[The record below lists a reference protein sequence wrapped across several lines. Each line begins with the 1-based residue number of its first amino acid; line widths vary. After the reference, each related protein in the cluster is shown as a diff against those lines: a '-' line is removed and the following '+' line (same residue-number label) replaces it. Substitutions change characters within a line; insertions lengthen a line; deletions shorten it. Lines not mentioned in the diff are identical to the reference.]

1 MTRNRPSLAPVAP
14 AVLPWPATGELAER
28 LLRLAVDDAC
38 RAVVRPREAVRAMP
52 AAQAREAERAAGDA
66 LVLHAPPARRAG

>member
-1 MTRNRPSLAPVAP
+1 MTRHRPSPVPA

-38 RAVVRPREAVRAMP
+38 RAAMRPREAVP
-52 AAQAREAERAAGDA
+52 APRAREAERAAGCT
-66 LVLHAPPARRAG
+66 P